1 MHPPGKSTPGVDF
14 IKNDIRSLL
23 DDISGSGFGF
33 FCLAPRNVL
42 VADECHGL
50 TKEQAELFLKYIEDA
65 DEHNYFIFCTTEP
78 NDVLP
83 ALVDRCIINLK
94 FDRVPNVEIFNL
106 LRDICHQEQLEPNEE
121 VLKKIAEESSGKP
134 RVAVNK
140 LQQSYY
146 AGNLKRRTMQE

>member
-83 ALVDRCIINLK
+83 TLVDRCIINLK

-106 LRDICHQEQLEPNEE
+106 LKDGGGPRCLDSLTGGISSESVFIFKKKHQAASA
-121 VLKKIAEESSGKP
+121 KG
-134 RVAVNK
+134 
-140 LQQSYY
+140 
-146 AGNLKRRTMQE
+146 